1 MRRSNLRSLSL
12 PSILPGTAL
21 ALALL
26 ASAAGAQRLPRRDP
40 APIPFRGG
48 PERILP
54 AGLLSVP
61 RAAHTATLL
70 GSGNVLIAGGL
81 GSPGSTEFF
90 DSATMSFSPGPPLLE
105 SRAANHSATL
115 LTYGRVLIAGGWQNG
130 RPLAT
135 SEIYDAASGVFSL
148 SGRMT
153 TNRAEHTATLL
164 ASGDVLLTGGVA
176 ASYDQPFLSSAEL
189 YNSAAGTFR
198 PTGSLITPRRAHIAT
213 LLADGRVLVT
223 GGSSARGN
231 VLASAE
237 IYDPLTGSFDSAG
250 GMTVP
255 RYKHAAALLP
265 DGKVLV
271 VGGSDARDDIGR
283 YASSELFDPAAG
295 AFVPGADMIE
305 RRYKL
310 PDAVA
315 ALPGGNV
322 LVGGG
327 GERVEIYDPAARD
340 FHAVEGSLDDGRLFM
355 TATLLRGGAVLL
367 AGGYGYRSNL
377 TAQAWIYFPAGVE
390 GQLRPLLREKAGVR
404 ASQPG

>member
-1 MRRSNLRSLSL
+1 MTHERIRRSLSL
-12 PSILPGTAL
+12 ASFLPGAAAL
-21 ALALL
+21 AIALL
-26 ASAAGAQRLPRRDP
+26 GSVADAQRLPRRNP

-48 PERILP
+48 PERIVP
-54 AGLLSVP
+54 AGLLTVP

-70 GSGNVLIAGGL
+70 ENGKVLVTGGL
-81 GSPGSTEFF
+81 GGPGSSEIF
-90 DSATMSFSPGPPLLE
+90 DPATMSFSPGPPLLE
-105 SRAANHSATL
+105 SRAGSQTATL
-115 LTYGRVLIAGGWQNG
+115 LADGRVLIAGGWQGG
-130 RPLAT
+130 RPLIT
-135 SEIYDAASGVFSL
+135 SEIYDPATNAFSF

-153 TNRAEHTATLL
+153 TVRAEHTATLL
-164 ASGDVLLTGGVA
+164 PNGEVLLAAGVA

-189 YNSAAGTFR
+189 YDPATGTFR
-198 PTGSLITPRRAHIAT
+198 PTGRLITPRRAHIAT

-237 IYDPLTGSFDSAG
+237 IYDPVTGSFDSAG
-250 GMTVP
+250 GMTIP

-271 VGGSDARDDIGR
+271 IGGSDARDDVGR
-283 YASSELFDPAAG
+283 YASSELFDPDAVT
-295 AFVPGADMIE
+295 FVPGADMIE

-310 PDAVA
+310 PDAIA
-315 ALPGGNV
+315 ALPGGKV

-327 GERVEIYDPAARD
+327 GERVEIYDPAARN
-340 FHAVEGSLDDGRLFM
+340 FYAVEGSLDDGRLFM

-377 TAQAWIYFPAGVE
+377 TAQAWLYLPAGVDPLA
-390 GQLRPLLREKAGVR
+390 LRD
-404 ASQPG
+404 